1 MRFAPKINATNAGI
15 SLAVK
20 LLTES
25 PEKKLTAGDMSQAM
39 RVSTA
44 RVAVLLQKMESRGLI
59 SKESDK
65 TDGRVTIVRL
75 TGDGEKF
82 AETMRR
88 TAIERISMVI
98 DKLGE
103 EKFLQFASLNAEF
116 NEAVGEVFAFYSD
129 KNDNFD
135 KADTSD
141 KKE

>member
-25 PEKKLTAGDMSQAM
+25 PERKLTAGDMSQAM

-75 TGDGEKF
+75 TDDGEKF
-82 AETMRR
+82 AEIMRR

-103 EKFLQFASLNAEF
+103 EKFLQFARLNAEF
-116 NEAVGEVFAFYSD
+116 NEAVGEVFACYSD
-129 KNDNFD
+129 KKDD
-135 KADTSD
+135 KADASD